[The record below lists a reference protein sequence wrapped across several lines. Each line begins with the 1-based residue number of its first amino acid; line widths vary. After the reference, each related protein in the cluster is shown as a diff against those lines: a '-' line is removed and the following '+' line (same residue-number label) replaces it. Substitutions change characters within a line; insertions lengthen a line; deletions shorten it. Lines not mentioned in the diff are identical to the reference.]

1 MLSNVLR
8 VWHRIQEIES
18 RFGCRQ
24 PGQPILPGTSFDFD
38 DCFDSACGLRS
49 ESPEFDSA
57 IVAAAKKYGVDE
69 LLVRAVIKAES
80 NFNPRAVSRVGA
92 VGLMQLMPGTARA
105 LGVTDPFDPE
115 MNVDGGVRY
124 LKQQLD
130 RFGDVALALA
140 AYNAG
145 PNAVERYG
153 GIPPYPETRRYVQKV
168 LAYLRQYQGQL
179 DAEK

>member
-1 MLSNVLR
+1 
-8 VWHRIQEIES
+8 
-18 RFGCRQ
+18 
-24 PGQPILPGTSFDFD
+24 
-38 DCFDSACGLRS
+38 
-49 ESPEFDSA
+49 
-57 IVAAAKKYGVDE
+57 
-69 LLVRAVIKAES
+69 
-80 NFNPRAVSRVGA
+80 
-92 VGLMQLMPGTARA
+92 MQLMPGTARA

-168 LAYLRQYQGQL
+168 LAYLKQYQGQL
-179 DAEK
+179 ETER